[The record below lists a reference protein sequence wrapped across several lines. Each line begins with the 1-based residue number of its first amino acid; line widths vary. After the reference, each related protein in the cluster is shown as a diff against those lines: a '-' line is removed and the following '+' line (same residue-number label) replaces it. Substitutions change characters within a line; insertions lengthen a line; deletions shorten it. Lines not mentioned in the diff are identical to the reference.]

1 MRTKL
6 RALPLALLLG
16 FDIQM
21 IQAQTRFDELANLP
35 FSENRPTAETAKT
48 LIDELLF
55 QRATQI
61 YLWALPL
68 INTLGMKYGSEKVFG
83 AGYHVLPIWKERL
96 DAKTLVT
103 TPNSVVIYAM
113 SYVDLA

>member
-35 FSENRPTAETAKT
+35 FRENRPTAA
-48 LIDELLF
+48 D
-55 QRATQI
+55 
-61 YLWALPL
+61 
-68 INTLGMKYGSEKVFG
+68 
-83 AGYHVLPIWKERL
+83 
-96 DAKTLVT
+96 
-103 TPNSVVIYAM
+103 
-113 SYVDLA
+113 